1 MIKVI
6 TYGTFDML
14 HYGHRRLLERAK
26 ALGDYLIVGVTAED
40 FDMNRGK
47 VNVHQSLMERIAGV
61 RATGIADEIIVE
73 EYEGQKIDDIQ
84 RYNVDIFT
92 LGSDWVGKYDYLN
105 EYCQVIYLPRTEG
118 ISSSDIR
125 EEEDHLSIGVIG
137 GVGIVEEKFIRE
149 GSFVTGVS
157 FTGLCFSKDNV
168 SEGDKVTISER
179 AQAAKMFKDAHLS
192 GDDSNY
198 LLTYDKEEILDVSD
212 AIYITASA
220 AEHYEITKLALQKDK
235 HVIVEAPLTFSVKE
249 ADELFRLAKEKGLIL
264 TEAIKTAYSLAFNR
278 MLLLLKGGV
287 IGDVVSV
294 DATITSLN
302 SNISIPES
310 DLPLNGSL
318 FGWGP
323 AAILAV
329 HRILGT
335 GYKKKHILS
344 AYGGNHFDLFTKI
357 DFEYENAV
365 ASIKVG
371 KGVKSEG
378 ELVVTGTKGYIYVP
392 APWWKT
398 DYFEVR
404 YEDPNDNRRFFYTLK
419 GEGIRNMI
427 VAFVRDIKYPEQTNS
442 KISPAMTL
450 AEARLME
457 DYLSDTDLTKLNF
470 PAGKL

>member
-198 LLTYDKEEILDVSD
+198 LL
-212 AIYITASA
+212 
-220 AEHYEITKLALQKDK
+220 
-235 HVIVEAPLTFSVKE
+235 
-249 ADELFRLAKEKGLIL
+249 
-264 TEAIKTAYSLAFNR
+264 
-278 MLLLLKGGV
+278 
-287 IGDVVSV
+287 
-294 DATITSLN
+294 
-302 SNISIPES
+302 
-310 DLPLNGSL
+310 
-318 FGWGP
+318 
-323 AAILAV
+323 
-329 HRILGT
+329 
-335 GYKKKHILS
+335 
-344 AYGGNHFDLFTKI
+344 
-357 DFEYENAV
+357 
-365 ASIKVG
+365 
-371 KGVKSEG
+371 
-378 ELVVTGTKGYIYVP
+378 
-392 APWWKT
+392 
-398 DYFEVR
+398 
-404 YEDPNDNRRFFYTLK
+404 
-419 GEGIRNMI
+419 
-427 VAFVRDIKYPEQTNS
+427 
-442 KISPAMTL
+442 
-450 AEARLME
+450 
-457 DYLSDTDLTKLNF
+457 
-470 PAGKL
+470 